1 MTDKVLS
8 EFAIKLNKSRTQL
21 TDVCN
26 QVENMTKEANLLQG
40 ELRGAHESKDAEI
53 RK

>member
-8 EFAIKLNKSRTQL
+8 EFAVRLNKSRTQL

-26 QVENMTKEANLLQG
+26 QVDHM
-40 ELRGAHESKDAEI
+40 
-53 RK
+53 